1 MGYAPRP
8 TVKAP
13 RPRDPVYSRRSNE
26 LNFNMDFKKF
36 NQLKNAGVLT
46 IDEVRQQYGFP
57 PVSDGL
63 NFSNEMKAVAF
74 ME

>member
-13 RPRDPVYSRRSNE
+13 RPREPLYSRSSNE
-26 LNFNMDFKKF
+26 LSLNMDSKKF

-46 IDEVRQQYGFP
+46 IDEVRQQYGLP
-57 PVSDGL
+57 PVSDGHKL
-63 NFSNEMKAVAF
+63 FKCKN
-74 ME
+74 